1 VTLHDGLYC
10 AKFETSLGAAFGVL
24 VVTGE
29 RLCGG
34 DESFAYFG
42 TQWPM
47 RKGFMAKLET
57 MRHADGQASVFSRE
71 PAQIHLVGQLNSIGA
86 VCTGTAAG
94 DPGLI
99 FKVVLKFITAW

>member
-10 AKFETSLGAAFGVL
+10 TEFETTLGAASGIL
-24 VVTGE
+24 IVTGS

-42 TQWPM
+42 TQSPT
-47 RKGFMAKLET
+47 RKGFTAKLET
-57 MRHADGQASVFSRE
+57 MRHSDGQASIFSKE
-71 PAQIHLVGQLNSIGA
+71 PVQIHLVGQLNGIRA

-94 DPGLI
+94 VPGLI
-99 FKVVLKFITAW
+99 FKVVLKFIA